1 MWGNDIGTVGDNVST
16 VEGIQYSGDTFST
29 VGDTFSTVGDTFST
43 VGDKDLK
50 YHEFLKESRAYF
62 ASTSDGPHH
71 RTQLL
76 TKADMVKDLGYKN
89 LVLGKILL

>member
-16 VEGIQYSGDTFST
+16 VEGIQYS
-29 VGDTFSTVGDTFST
+29 GDTFSTVGDTFST